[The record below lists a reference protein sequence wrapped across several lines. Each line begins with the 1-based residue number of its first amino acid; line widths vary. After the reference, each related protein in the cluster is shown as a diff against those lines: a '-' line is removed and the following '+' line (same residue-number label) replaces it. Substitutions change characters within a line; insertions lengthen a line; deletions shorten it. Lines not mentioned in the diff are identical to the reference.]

1 MKNILNIFA
10 SISLITVSASSV
22 TACGDTKK
30 PFNPFNLSTWGT
42 NQINLIQSY
51 YLSDFILWYQKPSPT
66 SPYNY
71 KWSDWLKENT
81 LEQSLNQI
89 NPNIDLGRV
98 PGSSENCAYEYN
110 PQPRSG
116 SDTKT
121 ILTNGLTVFLQ
132 GDKTK
137 YIEGSRNFTLK
148 L

>member
-1 MKNILNIFA
+1 MGSK
-10 SISLITVSASSV
+10 
-22 TACGDTKK
+22 
-30 PFNPFNLSTWGT
+30 
-42 NQINLIQSY
+42 QIDLIQSY
-51 YLSDFILWYQKPSPT
+51 YLSDFIIWYQRPSPT

-89 NPNIDLGRV
+89 NPNIELGRV
-98 PGSSENCAYEYN
+98 PGLSENCAYEYN
-110 PQPRSG
+110 PQSSSG

-121 ILTNGLTVFLQ
+121 ILNNGLTVFLQ

-137 YIEGSRNFTLK
+137 YIEGSLHFTLK